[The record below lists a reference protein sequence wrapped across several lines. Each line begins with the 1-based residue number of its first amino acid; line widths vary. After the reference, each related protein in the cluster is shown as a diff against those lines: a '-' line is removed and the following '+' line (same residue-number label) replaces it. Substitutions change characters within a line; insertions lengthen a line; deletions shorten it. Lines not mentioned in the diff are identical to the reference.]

1 MKMFRISLEGKTY
14 EVAIEE
20 METAGS
26 APAVAA
32 VAPAP
37 ATVSA
42 PVSAPAAPMAPPA
55 PVAAGAGNV
64 PSPMAGVV
72 FKVLVKPGEKV
83 ELNQKIL
90 VLEAMK
96 MESPIYSPV
105 AGTVQSVLVKE
116 GDAVAEGQGLAVIG

>member
-26 APAVAA
+26 APAVAPVA

-37 ATVSA
+37 A
-42 PVSAPAAPMAPPA
+42 PVSAPAAPMAAPP